1 MKISKS
7 VFGRLS
13 DGRAVYLY
21 ALQND
26 NGMEVKI
33 INYGCIITSILLHDK
48 NGNLDNIVCGFDKFE
63 DYLDEKYLS
72 NYPYFGC
79 IIGRV
84 GNRIHH
90 GRFTLNGENYQLAIN
105 NGPNH
110 LHGGLTG
117 FDRRLW
123 QGEALVE
130 EEKVGVLFSYL
141 SPDGEEYYP
150 GNLNVSCLYSL
161 NNNNE
166 LSIDYFATTDQTTLI
181 NLTNHTYFNLTGG
194 KENILDHELAICSS
208 RMTESANLIPTGDII
223 PVKGTPFDF
232 TTFKRI
238 GRDIATLEQG
248 YDLNYVLDNEEEE
261 LAYAACLKENRTCRQ
276 VEVFTTQP
284 GIQLYT
290 GYWIPE
296 LEIGGE
302 KRFGSYSG
310 VALETQHFPDS
321 INHPSF
327 PSIVL
332 EPGEKYT
339 QTTVYRFGL
348 TEPAQ

>member
-7 VFGRLS
+7 VFGRLT
-13 DGRAVYLY
+13 GGEAVYLY

-26 NGMEVKI
+26 NGIEVKI
-33 INYGCIITSILLHDK
+33 INYGAIITSITTPDK
-48 NGNLDNIVCGFDKFE
+48 NGNLENIVCGFDKLD
-63 DYLDEKYLS
+63 DYLHEQYLS

-79 IIGRV
+79 ILGRV
-84 GNRIHH
+84 GNRISK
-90 GRFTLNGENYQLAIN
+90 GSFLLNGVRYQLAIN

-130 EEKVGVLFSYL
+130 EEKVGILFSYF

-166 LSIDYFATTDQTTLI
+166 LSIDYFATTDQTTLV
-181 NLTNHTYFNLTGG
+181 NLSNHTYFNLTGG
-194 KENILDHELAICSS
+194 KEKIPDHELSICSTHI
-208 RMTESANLIPTGDII
+208 TESVDLIPTGNII
-223 PVKGTPFDF
+223 PVKGTPYDF
-232 TTFKRI
+232 TAFKRI
-238 GRDIATLEQG
+238 SQDLTSLEQG

-261 LAYAACLKENRTCRQ
+261 LAYAACLKENKTGRQ

-296 LEIGGE
+296 LEING
-302 KRFGSYSG
+302 KKKFGSYSG
-310 VALETQHFPDS
+310 VALETQHYPDS
-321 INHPSF
+321 VNQPSF
-327 PSIVL
+327 PSIIL
-332 EPGEKYT
+332 EPGEKY
-339 QTTVYRFGL
+339 QQSTVYRFGL
-348 TEPAQ
+348 QED